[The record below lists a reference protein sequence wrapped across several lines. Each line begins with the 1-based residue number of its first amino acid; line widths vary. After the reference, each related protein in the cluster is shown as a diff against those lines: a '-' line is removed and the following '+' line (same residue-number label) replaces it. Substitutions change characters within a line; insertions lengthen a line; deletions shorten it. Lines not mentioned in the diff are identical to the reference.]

1 MIALA
6 ACALSPT
13 TAVPAL
19 ADPLPSPAD
28 QRRQGPAS
36 SAVST
41 GSSTSTARP
50 LVNLRPGSKGARVK
64 ALQRALRLGGVRVGV
79 DGVYGRATAR
89 AVRTLQRRIGLRPTG
104 VATPAFQ
111 RRIGVPAPGTHRG
124 STSKAFFQTPNPDDP
139 VTSAPPRP
147 ISGAPSDAG
156 ARALTAAIG
165 QLGTP
170 YAWSGESPGGFDCSG
185 LLYWAFGQAGVDL
198 PRVAA
203 DQARRGVPVERG
215 ELARGDAVFFGS
227 SARNIH
233 HIGIYVGRGRMVHA
247 PRTGDVVSYDRIDTG
262 YYARTYQGARRYS

>member
-6 ACALSPT
+6 ACAFLPA
-13 TAVPAL
+13 TAAPAL
-19 ADPLPSPAD
+19 ADPLPSPSD
-28 QRRQGPAS
+28 QRQQGSAS
-36 SAVST
+36 PSA
-41 GSSTSTARP
+41 GSSTSAART
-50 LVNLRPGSKGARVK
+50 LVKLRPGSKGHRVK
-64 ALQRALRLGGVRVGV
+64 TLQRALRLGGVTVKV
-79 DGVYGRATAR
+79 DGAYGRATAR
-89 AVRTLQRRIGLRPTG
+89 AVRTLQSRIGLRPTG

-111 RRIGVPAPGTHRG
+111 RRIGVPEPGTRRRFTG
-124 STSKAFFQTPNPDDP
+124 KAFFQTPSPDDP

-147 ISGAPSDAG
+147 ISGAPSNAG
-156 ARALTAAIG
+156 ARAVAAAID
-165 QLGTP
+165 QIGTP

-185 LLYWAFGQAGVDL
+185 LLYWAFGQTGVDL

-203 DQARRGVPVERG
+203 DQARQGVPVERD

-247 PRTGDVVSYDRIDTG
+247 PRSGDVVSYDRIDTG